1 MCRRKKETFSF
12 CQTPTTAL
20 TTLSLFY
27 FSECIHLDL
36 PHLLLIFPPNS
47 NEHKASHT
55 LSSFILCSYPHLGAP
70 LSLSGSPC
78 ASGSL

>member
-1 MCRRKKETFSF
+1 MREEERDVFLLSSADDSAYH
-12 CQTPTTAL
+12 AL
-20 TTLSLFY
+20 IILF

-36 PHLLLIFPPNS
+36 PHLLLIFSPNS
-47 NEHKASHT
+47 YEHKVSHT
-55 LSSFILCSYPHLGAP
+55 LSSFILCSYPHLSAP